1 MARRS
6 SSIQQAKLG
15 IDRNIHSRYDNV
27 KLVAENIEAVLRLSG
42 NMSLSIHYLGMFQSH
57 PTERAPRKP
66 LAAGDFYLNLDTLN
80 YNYYGPDKVWVEIS
94 NTSLEQWISEART
107 LRDETAANAGQA
119 SSDALSAAADAQL
132 AEAARIAAENAANGS
147 SKYHLWIVYADDENG
162 LNASLEPDN
171 RLYRGILAGG
181 TAPLTSIGQ
190 ITDFTLFNWEYIL
203 VQDPIDV
210 FLQVSDGLFFK
221 NNTGADKHI
230 TAVAFKGGAEMSSSP
245 ATKYRWVVN
254 GQQAYV
260 DVDGNF
266 VQTTPTT
273 GLYPADGDAVDGLN
287 IQTIIVG
294 ASDVAFDTSFNLSC
308 EVTGI

>member
-6 SSIQQAKLG
+6 SSIQHAKLG

-27 KLVAENIEAVLRLSG
+27 KIVADNIEAILKLSG
-42 NMSLSIHYLGMFQSH
+42 NVSLSTHYLGLFEVA
-57 PTERAPRKP
+57 PLTRAGNKP
-66 LAAGDFYLNLDTLN
+66 LETGDFYLNLATQN
-80 YNYYGPDKVWVEIS
+80 YNYYSPDKNWVEIS
-94 NTSLEQWISEART
+94 TLALDTWIQESRT

-119 SSDALSAAADAQL
+119 SLDALSAADDAAR
-132 AEAARIAAENAANGS
+132 AEAARIAAENASGES
-147 SKYHLWIVYADDENG
+147 SRYHLWIVYADEEDG
-162 LNASLEPDN
+162 TGASLEP
-171 RLYRGILAGG
+171 LGKTYRGILAGAS
-181 TAPLTSIGQ
+181 TPLTNVGQ

-210 FLQVSDGLFFK
+210 YLQVSDGLFFK

-230 TAVAFKGGAEMSSSP
+230 KAVAFRGGIDMSSNSNI
-245 ATKYRWVVN
+245 KYKWLVN
-254 GQQAYV
+254 EQQAYV
-260 DVDGNF
+260 DVGGNF
-266 VQTTPTT
+266 IQLTPTT

-308 EVTGI
+308 EVSGI